1 MLGVFI
7 PLTLLL
13 TEAWVSIPSS
23 LRRRFN
29 WAVKL
34 LKGKMRNY
42 PVFHGRQWAGLPEP
56 RWPTLTLPPPQEV
69 GENWKPWDQEA
80 GVPAPAAST
89 RSSPAAWRPA
99 DSLEMQMKTSS
110 SSKSAQLFPGPA

>member
-1 MLGVFI
+1 MISHLLLVGAGHRAGRIYFF
-7 PLTLLL
+7 TLLL
-13 TEAWVSIPSS
+13 TQAGVSIPSS

-56 RWPTLTLPPPQEV
+56 RWPTLTLPPPQE
-69 GENWKPWDQEA
+69 
-80 GVPAPAAST
+80 
-89 RSSPAAWRPA
+89 
-99 DSLEMQMKTSS
+99 
-110 SSKSAQLFPGPA
+110 

>member
-13 TEAWVSIPSS
+13 TQAWVSIPSS

-69 GENWKPWDQEA
+69 GGKLEA
-80 GVPAPAAST
+80 LGPGGRCPST
-89 RSSPAAWRPA
+89 RSLHEELPC
-99 DSLEMQMKTSS
+99 SLEACRLT
-110 SSKSAQLFPGPA
+110 